1 MENNFIKLRFLGFG
15 ILSGIPFYIIL
26 STLSFYLSE
35 HHYNPLEIGMFAV
48 ITLPYSL
55 KFIWSPLLDTLITKK
70 RDIRFQIFKQFGFT
84 LSILTG
90 ICHIGIGLIEPLHSF
105 FWMASLGVLISF
117 FASLQD
123 LFIDSLRLEYF
134 HKRQQTDYIVMQTV
148 GFRIGLLLGSAGV
161 IYTAAYLGWSYAFM
175 CFGTLHILMSL
186 VFISFKSKDTESH
199 SEADNVNYQQA
210 SEQTISSFLRSSMN
224 KNFLYIILF
233 VLFFKM
239 GDICVQ
245 SMTTPLLF
253 EYGYTKIAFA
263 NITKTYGIP
272 MMIIGSLLLPLLLK
286 KISFWKLIYVVLFA
300 QTLST
305 LCLLFFVSFENS
317 KAIHLVIMGVISLIS
332 GLTSATFI
340 TITSELSRPPF
351 KTTQFNIFSTASAL
365 GRVLISA
372 FSGFIAFN
380 FSWGYLFTLMTIISV
395 LFIIILIFN
404 NKKIISKFSK
414 EKATANIGLLHE
426 PISQ

>member
-1 MENNFIKLRFLGFG
+1 MRFLGFG

-35 HHYNPLEIGMFAV
+35 HHYNPFQIGMFAV

-70 RDIRFQIFKQFGFT
+70 RDIRFHTFIHLGFV

-105 FWMASLGVLISF
+105 FWMAILGLLVSF

-123 LFIDSLRLEYF
+123 LFIDALRLEYF
-134 HKRQQTDYIVMQTV
+134 HKKQQTSYIVMQTV

-161 IYTAAYLGWSYAFM
+161 IYAAAYLGWSYAFM

-186 VFISFKSKDTESH
+186 VFISFNFKDIESH
-199 SEADNVNYQQA
+199 SETDHIPSQLLHKH
-210 SEQTISSFLRSSMN
+210 TISLFVKSSMN
-224 KNFLYIILF
+224 RNFLYIILF

-272 MMIIGSLLLPLLLK
+272 MMIMGSLLLPILLK

-305 LCLLFFVSFENS
+305 LSLLFFVSFENS
-317 KAIHLVIMGVISLIS
+317 KFIHLVIMGVISLIS

-380 FSWGYLFTLMTIISV
+380 FSWSYLFALMTILSL
-395 LFIIILIFN
+395 LFIIVLIFN
-404 NKKIISKFSK
+404 KKKVISKFS
-414 EKATANIGLLHE
+414 
-426 PISQ
+426 